1 MIVFLPLFAFGAY
14 GYARQQTM
22 AAQGRA
28 SSIPT
33 TYTPA
38 YVAGAESSID
48 LHGASY
54 DQPPYA
60 PPDSL
65 PPFDKSLPGY
75 GDGEMGKKDNESMRT
90 AVEDDPFT
98 DYDVHGRLK

>member
-1 MIVFLPLFAFGAY
+1 
-14 GYARQQTM
+14 M
-22 AAQGRA
+22 AAQRRG
-28 SSIPT
+28 SPT
-33 TYTPA
+33 PATYTPA
-38 YVAGAESSID
+38 YTAGAESSID

-60 PPDSL
+60 PPGSL

-75 GDGEMGKKDNESMRT
+75 GDGGMGKKDDESMRT

-98 DYDVHGRLK
+98 DYDVHARLK